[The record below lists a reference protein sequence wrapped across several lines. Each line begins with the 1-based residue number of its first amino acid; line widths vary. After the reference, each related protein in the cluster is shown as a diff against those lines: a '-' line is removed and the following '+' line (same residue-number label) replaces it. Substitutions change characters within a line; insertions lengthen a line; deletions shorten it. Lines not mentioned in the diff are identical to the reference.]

1 MKIDIIMAYMPR
13 YRWGHEMN
21 FVPPLTAIHL
31 AALTPAKHR
40 VRVFHQQVDP
50 LPMESDADLVAFSF
64 FSGFAP
70 EAYALASF
78 YQSRGKYLVAG
89 GPHVTFS
96 PQEALAYFDT
106 IICGE
111 AENVWETF
119 LDQFE
124 RGHPQQVYQGKSSSL
139 KGLPTPRYDLLS
151 ASFVIPRVI
160 QATRGCPY
168 SCSFC
173 SVPAV
178 NPGFRTR
185 PVAEVMRDIQYNQFP
200 FWWQK
205 KVVWF
210 WDDNLTANR
219 TYIKNLL
226 KAMIPL
232 KKWWLTQASLDIA
245 RDPELLDLMRASGC
259 IGIFLGIKSFE
270 DASLK
275 DANKR
280 QNRVEAYRECI
291 DTLHSYGIAVMAGFI
306 AGFDGDTAQSITAM
320 AGHMLEIGVDVPF
333 LSILTPYKG
342 TPLYEKLKT
351 EGRILNDRGWQFY
364 NGYNASFKPA
374 GMSPAQL
381 INSHRQLWQL
391 AFSPAHI
398 LKRIFHSVFQLRPG
412 AILLSLAMNG
422 FYGLKALRGNL
433 PRDLADPVWALP
445 PKTKKPA
452 GLQPAAHLIQPK
464 KQLD

>member
-1 MKIDIIMAYMPR
+1 MFNQSTRMEGFMKIDIIMAYMPR

-151 ASFVIPRVI
+151 ASFV
-160 QATRGCPY
+160 TT
-168 SCSFC
+168 CSL
-173 SVPAV
+173 
-178 NPGFRTR
+178 R
-185 PVAEVMRDIQYNQFP
+185 
-200 FWWQK
+200 
-205 KVVWF
+205 
-210 WDDNLTANR
+210 
-219 TYIKNLL
+219 LL
-226 KAMIPL
+226 
-232 KKWWLTQASLDIA
+232 
-245 RDPELLDLMRASGC
+245 
-259 IGIFLGIKSFE
+259 
-270 DASLK
+270 
-275 DANKR
+275 
-280 QNRVEAYRECI
+280 
-291 DTLHSYGIAVMAGFI
+291 
-306 AGFDGDTAQSITAM
+306 
-320 AGHMLEIGVDVPF
+320 
-333 LSILTPYKG
+333 LSP
-342 TPLYEKLKT
+342 
-351 EGRILNDRGWQFY
+351 
-364 NGYNASFKPA
+364 ASF
-374 GMSPAQL
+374 
-381 INSHRQLWQL
+381 R
-391 AFSPAHI
+391 
-398 LKRIFHSVFQLRPG
+398 
-412 AILLSLAMNG
+412 
-422 FYGLKALRGNL
+422 L
-433 PRDLADPVWALP
+433 PVDAPTPVHFVP
-445 PKTKKPA
+445 S
-452 GLQPAAHLIQPK
+452 QQ
-464 KQLD
+464 